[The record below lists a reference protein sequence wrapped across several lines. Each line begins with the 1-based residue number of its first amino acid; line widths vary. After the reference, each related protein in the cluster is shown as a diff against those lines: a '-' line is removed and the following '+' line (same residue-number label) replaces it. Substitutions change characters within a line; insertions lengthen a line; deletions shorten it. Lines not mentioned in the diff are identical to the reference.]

1 MKYRDVVGSTLNN
14 IMLVIENESLDKK
27 KEKIAS
33 LLTIFHDIIATS
45 CIVQI
50 LRQSSLFDEENQIL
64 LKDVAGR
71 LQSHFDLLPSF
82 GSQLIERLSMVEHNQ
97 WISWSKA
104 VASEV
109 SEERRKRWESY
120 WVEYEKLPES
130 IKGSDRLWANV
141 VMGEIYIHMQKSIYD
156 SQMKFVE
163 YLKYALNIHDQNQF
177 DSDLIN
183 VYKNTVVNEVLDLMS
198 GDSSH
203 EENKQ

>member
-1 MKYRDVVGSTLNN
+1 
-14 IMLVIENESLDKK
+14 MLVIENESLDKK

-71 LQSHFDLLPSF
+71 LQSHLGLLPSF
-82 GSQLIERLSMVEHNQ
+82 DSQLIERLSMVEHNQ
-97 WISWSKA
+97 WISWSKS

-198 GDSSH
+198 GDGSH